1 MHTRSI
7 TPWQHNHAFGQEV
20 RRPGERRTLAVTV
33 LTAAMMLV
41 EIGAGIA
48 FGSMALLADGLHMAS
63 HTVALGLAV
72 AAYVYARRHAADR
85 RFTFGTGKV
94 NVLAGYSSALLLGLF
109 AAAMAWESGVRLLQP
124 QPIAFN
130 EAIMVAL
137 LGLAVN
143 LASLVMLRGAD
154 SHHHHG
160 HHHEDAGAHHQA
172 SADPHHHDADH
183 RHADHRHDGHG
194 DHAHDQDH
202 NLRGAYLHV
211 LADATT
217 SLLAIAA
224 LAVGSNLGWTWP
236 DAAVGLIGAVLVG
249 RWAWGLL
256 RHSGGVLLDVQAP
269 AKMHDR
275 IRRAV
280 EQGDD
285 RIADLHLWSIGPA
298 GWAAAM
304 TVVAHEPQEPDIYK
318 ARIPADAGVI
328 HATVEVQW
336 CRTPEDP
343 PAAN

>member
-1 MHTRSI
+1 MHTRSL
-7 TPWQHNHAFGQEV
+7 TPWQHDHAFGQEV
-20 RRPGERRTLAVTV
+20 RHSGERRTLAVAG
-33 LTAAMMLV
+33 LTAITMLI
-41 EIGAGIA
+41 EIVAGIA

-72 AAYVYARRHAADR
+72 VAYVYARRHAADR

-109 AAAMAWESGVRLLQP
+109 ALAMAWESGVRLLQP
-124 QPIAFN
+124 QPIAFT
-130 EAIMVAL
+130 EAILVAL

-143 LASLVMLRGAD
+143 LASLAMLRD
-154 SHHHHG
+154 SHDHHHPAD
-160 HHHEDAGAHHQA
+160 HHPGSHDPGTGAAHSH
-172 SADPHHHDADH
+172 SPHHH
-183 RHADHRHDGHG
+183 RHDDGHAHGHG
-194 DHAHDQDH
+194 EDH

-224 LAVGSNLGWTWP
+224 LLLGSQFGWTWP

-269 AKMHDR
+269 ALLQER
-275 IRRAV
+275 IRAAV

-285 RIADLHLWSIGPA
+285 RIADLHVWSMGPT

-304 TVVAHEPQEPDIYK
+304 TVVAHEPAEPDVYR
-318 ARIPADAGVI
+318 ARIPAAANIV

-336 CRTPEDP
+336 CRTGRS
-343 PAAN
+343 PAGC